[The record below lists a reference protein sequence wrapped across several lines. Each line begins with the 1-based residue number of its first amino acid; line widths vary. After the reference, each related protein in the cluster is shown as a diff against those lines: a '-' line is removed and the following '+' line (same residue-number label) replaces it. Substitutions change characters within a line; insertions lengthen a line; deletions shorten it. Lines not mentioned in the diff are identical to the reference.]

1 MTVTM
6 KRTGAA
12 LARGK
17 SRQDY
22 QTPADFMKAV
32 KRRFGAPRFD
42 LAASAKNA
50 QCKSYFTK
58 RDNALRQPWPRSPWY
73 NWLNPPFGN
82 IAPWAAKCAAESQL
96 GARILFLVPAAV
108 GSNWYR
114 DNVFPYART
123 LLLNGRLMFVGQKDP
138 YPKDLILAVYDRTLD
153 GYLTEVDGPGCEVW
167 PWRDWL

>member
-1 MTVTM
+1 MT

-17 SRQDY
+17 NNGNY
-22 QTPADFMKAV
+22 QTPADFMAAV
-32 KRRFGAPRFD
+32 HARFGKPKID

-58 RDNALRQPWPRSPWY
+58 RDNALRQSWPRKLC
-73 NWLNPPFGN
+73 WLNPPYGN
-82 IAPWAAKCAAESQL
+82 IAPWAQKCAEASAL
-96 GARILFLVPAAV
+96 GSRILFLVPAAV

-114 DNVFPYART
+114 DHVFPWART

-138 YPKDLILAVYDRTLD
+138 YPKDLILAVFDRTLD
-153 GYLTEVDGPGCEVW
+153 GWNSEADGGPGCEIW
-167 PWRDWL
+167 NWRLWNARD